1 MDDATSRLR
10 IRFAKRGDLRLV
22 SHHDLMRCLERV
34 LRRAALPVAHSQGFN
49 PRPKLSF
56 PLALA
61 LGIEGRREVLEL
73 ELAEPLR
80 PSEVLRRLCDVAP
93 PGLDFLEA
101 IPAPG
106 RSGRV
111 AFVEYLFPLPDERR
125 GPTVDAVAAL
135 LDRQTCPYVR
145 RKPGRDVPLDLR
157 SSVLDARVDPADGA
171 LRLRLK
177 IDAGVSARP
186 EEVLDVLGL
195 RDLMAAG
202 TVLSRTEVVLT
213 TESPVT
219 STVPDHSGSPPSP
232 PAPRDTTDPK
242 PSVSRSG
249 QSP

>member
-10 IRFAKRGDLRLV
+10 LRFAKRGDLRLV

-34 LRRAALPVAHSQGFN
+34 LRRAALPVAQSQGFN

-80 PSEVLRRLCDVAP
+80 PSEVLRRLCDVSP
-93 PGLDFLEA
+93 PGLEFLEA

-106 RSGRV
+106 RPGRV
-111 AFVEYLFPLPDERR
+111 AFVEYQFPLPDERR
-125 GPTVDAVAAL
+125 GSAAEAVATL
-135 LDRQTCPYVR
+135 LDRQSCPYVR

-157 SSVLDARVDPADGA
+157 SSVLDVRVDPAEGS
-171 LRLRLK
+171 LWLRLK

-195 RDLMAAG
+195 RDVMAAG

-213 TESPVT
+213 TESPLT
-219 STVPDHSGSPPSP
+219 STVPEHSGSPPSS
-232 PAPRDTTDPK
+232 PAFRDAT
-242 PSVSRSG
+242 
-249 QSP
+249 